1 MRFLWINEIEKS
13 KRSNM
18 KNNFHVTLA
27 ERQMTIAE
35 TNAGKNVDVET
46 WPFVLVNIFWFAT
59 V

>member
-1 MRFLWINEIEKS
+1 
-13 KRSNM
+13 M